1 MARPTPAKAMAIIK
15 LGWHEYVLPVKDAA
29 AILSSLESA
38 EKYESKGFGDDKMHY
53 IGGEGPR
60 VEFTLLDE
68 SAYLQ
73 GKFAGA
79 YSSEATGE

>member
-1 MARPTPAKAMAIIK
+1 MARPTPAKAMAVIK
-15 LGWHEYVLPVKDAA
+15 LGWNEYVVPVRDAA

-38 EKYESKGFGDDKMHY
+38 EKYESRGYGDEKMHY
-53 IGGEGPR
+53 IGGAGPN

-73 GKFAGA
+73 GKFAGP
-79 YSSEATGE
+79 YIKDSE